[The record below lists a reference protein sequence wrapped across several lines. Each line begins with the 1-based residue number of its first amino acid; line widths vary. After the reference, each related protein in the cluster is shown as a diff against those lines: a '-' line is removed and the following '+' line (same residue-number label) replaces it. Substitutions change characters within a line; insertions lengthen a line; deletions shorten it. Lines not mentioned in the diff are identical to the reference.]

1 MASSREY
8 LEFVLDRLS
17 ELDEISCRPMMGE
30 FIIYFCDKII
40 GGVYD
45 DRFLIKPTPAS
56 KALLPE
62 AEMVLP
68 YQGAKEML
76 LVEEGVD
83 SQLLSELVEKMY
95 EELPQPKRKRK

>member
-17 ELDEISCRPMMGE
+17 ELDEISCRTMMGE
-30 FIIYFCDKII
+30 FIIYFRGKII

-45 DRFLIKPTPAS
+45 DRFLIKPTPAA

-68 YQGAKEML
+68 YQGAREMM
-76 LVEEGVD
+76 LVEEGVG

>member
-17 ELDEISCRPMMGE
+17 ELDEISCRTMMGE
-30 FIIYFCDKII
+30 FIIYFRDKII
-40 GGVYD
+40 GGIYD
-45 DRFLIKPTPAS
+45 DRFLIKPTLAA
-56 KALLPE
+56 KAMLPE